1 MIGYDRPLKAEW
13 IYKSLQLVEVG
24 HKPQEYYE
32 SYDNIAVELTGKD
45 GRRKT
50 RTVLF
55 RTFIFN
61 FQETT
66 SIINDN
72 ILIRLCKEKS
82 FDYMKPILLSK
93 FIIDYDILGQ
103 FSILYSKIFDD
114 SQEISSTAITKK
126 MVETY
131 GDSEII
137 KRSTRAFLKTLQSF
151 GIIEPL
157 NGTTYEQLPKG
168 ELSKEQVKDILLLY
182 AVSNHTKQIDLKHID
197 KSLFTYFKI
206 PSLSD
211 IANTYHIDEWE
222 YIRGSDREL
231 LMLK

>member
-24 HKPQEYYE
+24 HNPKEYYE
-32 SYDNIAVELTGKD
+32 GYDNIAVELTGKD

-61 FQETT
+61 FQEKT
-66 SIINDN
+66 SIIEEN
-72 ILIRLCKEKS
+72 ILITLCKEKS

-93 FIIDYDILGQ
+93 FILDYEILKQ
-103 FSILYSKIFDD
+103 FSNLYSKIFDD
-114 SQEISSTAITKK
+114 SQDISTKAITER
-126 MVETY
+126 MVESF
-131 GDSEII
+131 GDAEII
-137 KRSTRAFLKTLQSF
+137 KRSTRAFLKTLHSF

-157 NGTTYEQLPKG
+157 SSSTYLQIPKL
-168 ELSKEQVKDILLLY
+168 ELSIEQVKDILLLY
-182 AVSNHTKQIDLKHID
+182 AESNHTKQIDLKNID
-197 KSLFTYFKI
+197 KSLFAYYKT

-211 IANTYHIDEWE
+211 MANSFHTKEWE
-222 YIRGSDREL
+222 YIRGVDREL